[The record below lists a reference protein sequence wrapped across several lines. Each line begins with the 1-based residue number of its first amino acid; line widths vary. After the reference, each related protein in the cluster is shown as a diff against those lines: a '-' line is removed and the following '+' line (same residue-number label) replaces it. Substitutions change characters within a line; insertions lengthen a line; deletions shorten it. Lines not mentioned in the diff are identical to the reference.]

1 MEFEGFPNI
10 YKTDESV
17 YTRMMNKG
25 AESEEEAD
33 KLSIDERNDL
43 ETEFLVNLDENNSVY
58 SGDGYADF
66 YDDEGCG
73 GERAWEQGVELGEEE

>member
-1 MEFEGFPNI
+1 MEFEGFHNI

-43 ETEFLVNLDENNSVY
+43 ETEFLVDLNENNSVY
-58 SGDGYADF
+58 SGDGEIPKCDA
-66 YDDEGCG
+66 
-73 GERAWEQGVELGEEE
+73 ERAWEQGVELGEEE